1 MIVLYA
7 TDVSLYSAKVAIA
20 LEHKRVPY
28 ERRAPPGGSY
38 RSPEY
43 RALVPSGTLPALD
56 DGGFVL
62 SESDAIIEYVEET
75 RAGPALLPA
84 EPRARARARYASR
97 IHDLRV
103 EPRVRALFP
112 FVGAAQSAA
121 ADAALAALREAIAA
135 LPALIA
141 PSPFAAG
148 ADFSLGDCGWPP
160 TLYLAD
166 RLAAALGAPA
176 IRYDPA
182 IRRWRDAID
191 SVPAVRTVMSVYPN
205 GVEAWIASKTGR

>member
-20 LEHKRVPY
+20 LEHKGVAY
-28 ERRAPPGGSY
+28 ERRMPPGGSY
-38 RSPEY
+38 RAPEY
-43 RALVPSGTLPALD
+43 RAIVPAGTLPAID

-75 RAGPALLPA
+75 RNGPPLLPA
-84 EPRARARARYASR
+84 DPHARARARYAAR

-112 FVGAAQSAA
+112 FIGAAQG
-121 ADAALAALREAIAA
+121 ADASLGAMRDAMNH

-141 PSPFAAG
+141 PAPFAAG
-148 ADFSLGDCGWPP
+148 NAFSLGDCGWAP
-160 TLYLAD
+160 TFYLAD

-176 IRYDPA
+176 IAYDIS
-182 IRRWRDAID
+182 IRRWREALD
-191 SVPAVRTVMSVYPN
+191 SVPAVRKVMSVYPN
-205 GVEAWIASKTGR
+205 AVEAWIASKTAR

>member
-20 LEHKRVPY
+20 LEHKGVAY
-28 ERRAPPGGSY
+28 ERRLPPGGTY
-38 RSPEY
+38 RSAEY
-43 RALVPSGTLPALD
+43 RAIVPAGTLPAID

-75 RAGPALLPA
+75 RRGAALLPA
-84 EPRARARARYASR
+84 DPRPRARARFASR
-97 IHDLRV
+97 VHDLRV

-112 FVGAAQSAA
+112 FVGAPRRQA
-121 ADAALAALREAIAA
+121 ADAALGALRDAIAA

-148 ADFSLGDCGWPP
+148 ETFSLGDCGWAP
-160 TLYLAD
+160 TFVLAD

-176 IRYDPA
+176 IRYDA
-182 IRRWRDAID
+182 DIRRWREALDA
-191 SVPAVRTVMSVYPN
+191 VPAVQAVMGAYA
-205 GVEAWIASKTGR
+205 GAVEAWIRSKTGG

>member
-7 TDVSLYSAKVAIA
+7 TDISLYSAKVAIA
-20 LEHKRVPY
+20 LEHKGVPY
-28 ERRAPPGGSY
+28 ERRMPPGGTY
-38 RSPEY
+38 RSAEY
-43 RALVPSGTLPALD
+43 RAIVPAGTLPAID

-75 RAGPALLPA
+75 RKGPPLLPA
-84 EPRARARARYASR
+84 DPRARARARYASR

-112 FVGAAQSAA
+112 FVGAPHG
-121 ADAALAALREAIAA
+121 ADAALGALRDAITA
-135 LPALIA
+135 LPTLIA

-148 ADFSLGDCGWPP
+148 KEFGLGDCGWAP
-160 TLYLAD
+160 TLHLAD

-176 IRYDPA
+176 LEYAAA
-182 IRRWRDAID
+182 IRRWREALDA
-191 SVPAVRTVMSVYPN
+191 VPAVKKVMSAYPN
-205 GVEAWIASKTGR
+205 AVEAWIASKTGR

>member
-20 LEHKRVPY
+20 LEHKGVPH
-28 ERRAPPGGSY
+28 ERRMPPGGTY

-43 RALVPSGTLPALD
+43 RAIVPAGTLPAID

-75 RAGPALLPA
+75 RKGPPLLPA
-84 EPRARARARYASR
+84 DPRARARARYAAR
-97 IHDLRV
+97 IHDLRI

-112 FVGAAQSAA
+112 FIGAAHGADSA
-121 ADAALAALREAIAA
+121 LGTLRDAIAA

-141 PSPFAAG
+141 PAPFAAG
-148 ADFSLGDCGWPP
+148 IAFGLGDCGWAP
-160 TLYLAD
+160 TFYLAD
-166 RLAAALGAPA
+166 RLAAALGGPVLE
-176 IRYDPA
+176 YDPV
-182 IRRWRDAID
+182 IRRWRAALDA
-191 SVPAVRTVMSVYPN
+191 VPAVRKVMSAYPRA
-205 GVEAWIASKTGR
+205 VEAWIATKISR

>member
-1 MIVLYA
+1 MIALYA

-20 LEHKRVPY
+20 LEHKGVRY
-28 ERRAPPGGSY
+28 ERRAPPGGTY

-43 RALVPSGTLPALD
+43 RALVPAGTLPAID

-62 SESDAIIEYVEET
+62 SESDAIIEYIDET
-75 RAGPALLPA
+75 REGTRLLPA

-112 FVGAAQSAA
+112 FIGAPRG
-121 ADAALAALREAIAA
+121 ADAALAALRDAMNA

-141 PSPFAAG
+141 PAPFAAG
-148 ADFSLGDCGWPP
+148 AAFSLGDCGWAP
-160 TLYLAD
+160 TFFLAD

-176 IRYDPA
+176 LAYDAA
-182 IRRWRDAID
+182 ILRWRAALDA
-191 SVPAVRTVMSVYPN
+191 VPAVRKVMSAYPHA
-205 GVEAWIASKTGR
+205 VEAWIATKTGR

>member
-20 LEHKRVPY
+20 LEHKGVPY
-28 ERRAPPGGSY
+28 ERRMPPGGSY
-38 RSPEY
+38 RSAEY
-43 RALVPSGTLPALD
+43 RAIVPAGTLPAID

-75 RAGPALLPA
+75 RKGPPLLPA
-84 EPRARARARYASR
+84 DPRARARARYAAR

-103 EPRVRALFP
+103 EPRMRALFP
-112 FVGAAQSAA
+112 FIGAAHGADSA
-121 ADAALAALREAIAA
+121 LGTLRDAIAA

-141 PSPFAAG
+141 PAPFAAG
-148 ADFSLGDCGWPP
+148 AAFSLGDCGWAP
-160 TLYLAD
+160 TFYLAD

-176 IRYDPA
+176 IEYGAA
-182 IRRWRDAID
+182 IRRWREALDEM
-191 SVPAVRTVMSVYPN
+191 PAVRKVMSAYPRA
-205 GVEAWIASKTGR
+205 VEAWIASKTGR

>member
-28 ERRAPPGGSY
+28 ERRAPPGGTY
-38 RSPEY
+38 RSAEY
-43 RALVPSGTLPALD
+43 RAIVAAQTLPAID

-75 RAGPALLPA
+75 RQGPPLLPSD
-84 EPRARARARYASR
+84 PRARARARYAAR
-97 IHDLRV
+97 MHDLRV

-112 FVGAAQSAA
+112 FVGAAHG
-121 ADAALAALREAIAA
+121 ADAALGALSDAMKA

-148 ADFSLGDCGWPP
+148 AAFSLGDCGWAP
-160 TLYLAD
+160 TFYLAD

-176 IRYDPA
+176 IHYDSA
-182 IRRWRDAID
+182 IRRWREALDA
-191 SVPAVRTVMSVYPN
+191 VPAVGKVMIAYPN
-205 GVEAWIASKTGR
+205 AVEAWIASKSGR

>member
-1 MIVLYA
+1 VIVLYA

-20 LEHKRVPY
+20 LEHKGVPY
-28 ERRAPPGGSY
+28 ERRMPPGGTY
-38 RSPEY
+38 RSAEY
-43 RALVPSGTLPALD
+43 RAIVPAGTLPAID

-75 RAGPALLPA
+75 VKGPPLLPA
-84 EPRARARARYASR
+84 DARARARARYASR
-97 IHDLRV
+97 IHDLRA

-112 FVGAAQSAA
+112 FVGAPHG
-121 ADAALAALREAIAA
+121 ADAALGALGDAMNA

-148 ADFSLGDCGWPP
+148 EDFSLGDCGWAP
-160 TLYLAD
+160 TFYLTD

-176 IRYDPA
+176 IQFDTA
-182 IRRWRDAID
+182 IRRWRDALD
-191 SVPAVRTVMSVYPN
+191 AVPAVRKVMSAYPN
-205 GVEAWIASKTGR
+205 AVEAWIASKTGP

>member
-1 MIVLYA
+1 VIVLYS

-20 LEHKRVPY
+20 LKHKGVPY

-38 RSPEY
+38 RAAEY
-43 RALVPSGTLPALD
+43 RALVPAGTLPAID

-75 RAGPALLPA
+75 QEGPALLPA

-103 EPRVRALFP
+103 EPRVRALFA
-112 FVGAAQSAA
+112 FVGAPQGAA
-121 ADAALAALREAIAA
+121 ADAALAALRDAMHA

-141 PSPFAAG
+141 PAPFAAG
-148 ADFSLGDCGWPP
+148 SAFSLGDCGWAP
-160 TLYLAD
+160 TFFLAD

-176 IRYDPA
+176 MAYDST
-182 IRRWRDAID
+182 ILRWRAALD
-191 SVPAVRTVMSVYPN
+191 SVPAVKTVMSAYP
-205 GVEAWIASKTGR
+205 GAVEAWIASKTGR

>member
-1 MIVLYA
+1 MMVLYA

-20 LEHKRVPY
+20 LEHKGAAH
-28 ERRAPPGGSY
+28 ERRAPPGGTY
-38 RSPEY
+38 RSAEY
-43 RALVPSGTLPALD
+43 RAIVPAGTLPAID

-75 RAGPALLPA
+75 RRGPPLLPA
-84 EPRARARARYASR
+84 DPRARARARYASR

-112 FVGAAQSAA
+112 FVGAPQGAPAE
-121 ADAALAALREAIAA
+121 AALGALRGAIAA

-148 ADFSLGDCGWPP
+148 AAFGLGDCGWAP
-160 TLYLAD
+160 TFFLAD
-166 RLAAALGAPA
+166 RLIAALGAPA
-176 IRYDPA
+176 IRYDPV
-182 IRRWRDAID
+182 IRRWRDALD
-191 SVPAVRTVMSVYPN
+191 AVPAVRTVMAAYP
-205 GVEAWIASKTGR
+205 GAVEAWIRSKIG